1 MNESFQN
8 QNQMPNQNPNNNPIQ
23 NQYQGQVLIQQNAP
37 YAVASLILGIFS
49 LLTGCLFVGLIL
61 GIIGLVLANKG
72 TALYIQDPA
81 KYKGY
86 GMLHAGKVLSIL
98 GIVFGAIGLVASIV
112 SIAIGGSLFFVSD
125 IIDELL
131 WF

>member
-8 QNQMPNQNPNNNPIQ
+8 QNLMQNQNPML
-23 NQYQGQVLIQQNAP
+23 NQATAP
-37 YAVASLILGIFS
+37 YSVAALILGIFS
-49 LLTGCLFVGLIL
+49 LVTGCLFVGLIL

-72 TALYIQDPA
+72 NRIVSLDMSA
-81 KYKGY
+81 YKGI
-86 GMLHAGKVLSIL
+86 GMLRTGKTLSII
-98 GIVFGAIGLVASIV
+98 GIVFGAISLVAGVICL
-112 SIAIGGSLFFVSD
+112 AIGGSFFFFED